1 VAALEANEALRAA
14 FGPELLA
21 GFVAARRAEI
31 ELAAGKSDEEIIAMS
46 RWIL

>member
-1 VAALEANEALRAA
+1 VAALEANEALCAA
-14 FGPELLA
+14 FGSELLA

-46 RWIL
+46 RWVL